1 MQINITGRGIELTE
15 ALKDYA
21 QKKLHKVEH
30 FFHNIQQIDIEL
42 EVDKIKEQA
51 ESQVAKATV
60 WMSGK
65 AAHATEASADMY
77 ASIDL
82 LIDKLDKQVKK
93 FKEKIVQEKRRESS
107 KEKHILHESLAE
119 PERES
124 SAGE

>member
-1 MQINITGRGIELTE
+1 MEINIRGKGIELTE

-21 QKKLHKVEH
+21 QKKIHKVEH

-42 EVDKIKEQA
+42 EVDKIREQV

-65 AAHATEASADMY
+65 AVHASEASSDMY
-77 ASIDL
+77 AAIDL

-93 FKEKIVQEKRRESS
+93 FKEKIIQEKRRESA
-107 KEKHILHESLAE
+107 KEKHILHENLAE
-119 PERES
+119 PERET

>member
-1 MQINITGRGIELTE
+1 MQLNIRGKGIELTE
-15 ALKDYA
+15 SLKDYA
-21 QKKLHKVEH
+21 QKKIHKVEH

-42 EVDKIKEQA
+42 EVDKIKEQV

-65 AAHATEASADMY
+65 IVHATEASADMY

-107 KEKHILHESLAE
+107 KEKHILHEILDK
-119 PERES
+119 PEQES

>member
-1 MQINITGRGIELTE
+1 VEINIRGKGIELTE

-21 QKKLHKVEH
+21 QKKIHKVEH

-42 EVDKIKEQA
+42 EVDKIREQV

-65 AAHATEASADMY
+65 AVHASEASSDMY
-77 ASIDL
+77 AAIDL

-93 FKEKIVQEKRRESS
+93 FKEKIIQEKRRESA
-107 KEKHILHESLAE
+107 KEKHILHENLAE
-119 PERES
+119 PERET

>member
-1 MQINITGRGIELTE
+1 MQINIRGKGIELTE
-15 ALKDYA
+15 ALKGYA
-21 QKKLHKVEH
+21 QKKLQKVEH

-42 EVDKIKEQA
+42 EVDKIKEDI
-51 ESQVAKATV
+51 ESQIAKATV

-65 AAHATEASADMY
+65 IVHATEASADMY

-107 KEKHILHESLAE
+107 KEKYMLHESLADTE
-119 PERES
+119 PEP
-124 SAGE
+124 SAGG

>member
-1 MQINITGRGIELTE
+1 MQVNIRGKGIDLTE

-21 QKKLHKVEH
+21 QKKIHKVEH

-42 EVDKIKEQA
+42 EVDKIKEQV

-65 AAHATEASADMY
+65 IVHATEASGDMY

-82 LIDKLDKQVKK
+82 LIDKLDKQVKR

-119 PERES
+119 PEREPS
-124 SAGE
+124 SGE